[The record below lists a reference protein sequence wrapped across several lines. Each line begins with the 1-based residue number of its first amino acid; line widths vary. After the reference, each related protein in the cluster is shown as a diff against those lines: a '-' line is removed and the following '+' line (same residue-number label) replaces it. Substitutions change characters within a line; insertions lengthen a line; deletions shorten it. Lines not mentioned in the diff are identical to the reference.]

1 MVETSKIRLGISI
14 GDPNGIGFEII
25 LKTFED
31 KKIFDLL
38 IPIVFANVENFIEQ
52 RQRLGIKTDIFSLKN
67 IHKPEEGKL
76 NIIKTWNQPFPIIF
90 GEVQKE
96 AGKAS
101 IRSLEAGTKA
111 LKDRLIDVLVTA
123 PINKKSI
130 QLNSFNFPGHTDY
143 LNQEL
148 EGESLMFMISDSI
161 KIALVTDHIPLS
173 QIINYLNKDVI
184 EKKLN
189 LLEKSLV
196 YDFGIKKPRIAVL
209 GINPHAGDN
218 GVIGNED
225 DILIYPIIKKLSNKG
240 KLVFGPFAADGFF
253 GSRKHLEYD
262 ATLAM
267 YHDQGLIPFKTLTF
281 GSGVNFTAGL
291 NKVRTSPDHGT
302 AFEIAGKGKADF
314 KSFHQA
320 ILYARSIFK
329 NRIEYESKI

>member
-111 LKDRLIDVLVTA
+111 LKDRVIDVLVTA

-173 QIINYLNKDVI
+173 QIINHLNKDVI

-209 GINPHAGDN
+209 GINPHTGDN

-225 DILIYPIIKKLSNKG
+225 DKLIYPIIKKLSNKG

-329 NRIEYESKI
+329 NRIEYDSKI

>member
-111 LKDRLIDVLVTA
+111 IKDRLIDVLVTA

-173 QIINYLNKDVI
+173 QIISYLNKDVI